1 MFETGVVLVILAF
14 LALGT
19 HAAKGVH
26 TSGDYT
32 LAGRRSGTLEVSG
45 VLLGALVGGAST
57 VGTVEMAYR
66 FGLSAWWFTL
76 GGGLGCLILGL
87 WFAGPLRRT
96 GLSTIPEL
104 LASRYGLRT
113 GLVTLAASTVGTFL
127 SIVAQ
132 FLAGLAMLQ
141 GVWPVSGTAGAAG
154 VAGAILGF
162 IFLGGLKSYGALGK
176 AKIAFLYIVLAS
188 CVAVSVA
195 AGMTPFTLWNGLSP
209 RPWFDLFGRGV
220 TRDLNAAFSLVVG
233 VLTTQI
239 YVQAIFAASSERTA
253 RTGSLLSSA
262 LMPPLGLLAIWVG
275 MAMRI
280 TQPGL
285 PPSQVL
291 PVFIFRN
298 FPPLVAG
305 CLWSGIAIT
314 IIGTAAGL
322 CLGIATNLARDLPSF
337 LLSRKPADRWILM
350 GTRLSL
356 LALVLCAAGLA
367 RLAPDTLI
375 LSWSYLSM
383 GLRGAGTALPFAL
396 AVVAPG
402 RLEPR
407 WAFVSSAAGLFAVMA
422 WPATGL
428 PGDPLFVG
436 LSFSATCCLFG
447 WKGKGGPATEPP
459 PKN

>member
-14 LALGT
+14 LVLGAR
-19 HAAKGVH
+19 AAKEVR
-26 TSGDYT
+26 TSTDYT
-32 LAGRRSGTLEVSG
+32 LAGRRSGTVEVSG

-96 GLSTIPEL
+96 GMSTIPEL
-104 LASRYGLRT
+104 LASRYGFRT
-113 GLVTLAASTVGTFL
+113 GMVTLAASTIGTFL

-141 GVWPVSGTAGAAG
+141 GVWPVSGAVGTTG
-154 VAGAILGF
+154 VALAILGF

-176 AKIAFLYIVLAS
+176 AKIAFLFLVLAS
-188 CVAVSVA
+188 CVAVSVT
-195 AGMTPFTLWNGLSP
+195 GGTTLLTLWKNLS
-209 RPWFDLFGRGV
+209 RSPWFDLFGRGLAK
-220 TRDLNAAFSLVVG
+220 DLNAGFSLVVG

-239 YVQAIFAASSERTA
+239 YVQAIFSASSERTA
-253 RTGSLLSSA
+253 QAGALLSSA
-262 LMPPLGLLAIWVG
+262 LMPPLGLLAVWVG
-275 MAMRI
+275 MAMRVN
-280 TQPGL
+280 QPGL
-285 PPSQVL
+285 TPSQVL
-291 PVFIFRN
+291 PVFIFQN

-314 IIGTAAGL
+314 IVGTAAGL

-337 LLSRKPADRWILM
+337 LLSRKPDDREFLM
-350 GTRLSL
+350 RTRLTL
-356 LALVLCAAGLA
+356 LALVLGAAGLA

-407 WAFVSSAAGLFAVMA
+407 WAFISSASGLFAAMT

-436 LSFSATCCLFG
+436 LLLSSACCLFG
-447 WKGKGGPATEPP
+447 LKGKGAPATEPP
-459 PKN
+459 P

>member
-14 LALGT
+14 LVLGT
-19 HAAKGVH
+19 HAAKGVR
-26 TSGDYT
+26 TSADYT

-45 VLLGALVGGAST
+45 ILLGALVGGAST

-96 GLSTIPEL
+96 GMSTIPEL
-104 LASRYGLRT
+104 LASRYGSRT
-113 GLVTLAASTVGTFL
+113 GLVTLAASTLGTFL

-141 GVWPVSGTAGAAG
+141 GVWPVSGTGGTAG
-154 VAGAILGF
+154 VSLAILGF

-176 AKIAFLYIVLAS
+176 AKIAFLYLVLAS
-188 CVAVSVA
+188 CVAVSVV
-195 AGMTPFTLWNGLSP
+195 GGTTPLTLWEGLSP
-209 RPWFDLFGRGV
+209 SPWFDLFGRGMAK
-220 TRDLNAAFSLVVG
+220 DLNAGFSLVVG

-253 RTGSLLSSA
+253 RTGALLSSA

-275 MAMRI
+275 MAMRVS
-280 TQPGL
+280 QPGL
-285 PPSQVL
+285 TPSQVL
-291 PVFIFRN
+291 PVFIFEN

-314 IIGTAAGL
+314 IVGTAAGL

-337 LLSRKPADRWILM
+337 LPPGKPDDRGVLM
-350 GTRLSL
+350 GTRLAL
-356 LALVLCAAGLA
+356 LVLVLSAAGLA

-383 GLRGAGTALPFAL
+383 GLRGAGTAFPFAL

-407 WAFVSSAAGLFAVMA
+407 WAFFSSLAGLFAVIA

-428 PGDPLFVG
+428 AGDPLFVG
-436 LSFSATCCLFG
+436 LLLSSACCLFG
-447 WKGKGGPATEPP
+447 WKRRGAPPAEPP
-459 PKN
+459 P